1 MHRCDCTLDGC
12 MQVSTFRIGE
22 GINVTC
28 ERIGVIPSGLQVSV
42 YRIGERLNVVCSR
55 LEEGAT
61 PLHGIT
67 ASVHRIGN
75 GLNVTCGIVCTVE
88 EDFTHEWFLVEE
100 GYFVFSDGLKFKVI
114 KNGISE

>member
-1 MHRCDCTLDGC
+1 

-22 GINVTC
+22 GMNVTC
-28 ERIGVIPSGLQVSV
+28 ERIGVIPSGLQVCV
-42 YRIGERLNVVCSR
+42 YRAGEGLNVICSR
-55 LEEGAT
+55 LEEGVAH
-61 PLHGIT
+61 LDGIT
-67 ASVHRIGN
+67 AVVHRIGR

-100 GYFVFSDGLKFKVI
+100 GYFVFSDGLKFKVL